1 MTLMSPRLYQLLFLV
16 ALLSLISLDAYAA
29 ADVKKAAEGAAHV
42 GDVHVLS
49 VFEDE
54 IKQCSPVR
62 KLSALK
68 QTLEEQQSPILR
80 TVFSWLFPFGPAWN
94 SILGTFYISS
104 VPNFILAFIPAEINA
119 NTLNT
124 MTAFATGGLLSDV
137 FLHLV
142 PHSFMGENTGSGVH
156 FVMVE
161 EKRNILV
168 GLGIFLGFG
177 AFFFME
183 KTLRVLGGGDEESSG
198 HSHSHS
204 HGLEPKATKA
214 SGVADSATQNGLR
227 NRNSDTSKSNAS
239 PVEHEESQST
249 NGPSKLSA
257 YLNLFGDF
265 VHNITDGLAMAAS
278 FYASPLI
285 GATTTLA
292 CFAHEI
298 PHEIA
303 DYSILIRSGFTKRQA
318 MQSQFLTAIGAF
330 VGTFIGIAVHN
341 ATATKTAA
349 ELTDLAAGI
358 RQDATGLLGTT
369 LQLSDLVIPFV
380 AGGFLYI
387 GAVAVLPTLLAE
399 SKSAKQAMR
408 EFAAMAFG
416 VVCMFMVAWNE

>member
-1 MTLMSPRLYQLLFLV
+1 MAQRSLLFAVLLLV
-16 ALLSLISLDAYAA
+16 VASIHALENTGDLSNDTMITVDSIHHCASVQQLSAI
-29 ADVKKAAEGAAHV
+29 KNAAE
-42 GDVHVLS
+42 DQ
-49 VFEDE
+49 E
-54 IKQCSPVR
+54 
-62 KLSALK
+62 
-68 QTLEEQQSPILR
+68 SPIMR
-80 TVFSWLFPFGPAWN
+80 KIFAWLFPFGPAWN

-104 VPNFILAFIPAEINA
+104 VPNFILAFIPARINA

-142 PHSFMGENTGSGVH
+142 PHSFMGEHQDPGVH

-161 EKRNILV
+161 DKRNILI
-168 GLGIFLGFG
+168 GLGIFSGFA

-183 KTLRVLGGGDEESSG
+183 KTLRVLGGGEDDSG

-204 HGLEPKATKA
+204 HVQPSDASSARASAVSTSSGPNNLKSRASTSASAEVKEPSPGPSHAAT
-214 SGVADSATQNGLR
+214 
-227 NRNSDTSKSNAS
+227 
-239 PVEHEESQST
+239 
-249 NGPSKLSA
+249 GPSKLSA

-265 VHNITDGLAMAAS
+265 VHNIMAAS

-303 DYSILIRSGFTKRQA
+303 DYSILIRSGFTKKQA
-318 MQSQFLTAIGAF
+318 MQSQFLTAVGAF
-330 VGTFIGIAVHN
+330 VRPDRFFVRNSTFIGIAVHS
-341 ATATKTAA
+341 ATSS
-349 ELTDLAAGI
+349 TDSASFKHDLGAGV
-358 RQDATGLLGTT
+358 RQNATGLLGTT
-369 LQLSDLVIPFV
+369 LMIADLVIPFV

-399 SKSAKQAMR
+399 SKSGAQAVR
-408 EFAAMAFG
+408 EFAAMFVG
-416 VVCMFMVAWNE
+416 VVCMLLVAWNE